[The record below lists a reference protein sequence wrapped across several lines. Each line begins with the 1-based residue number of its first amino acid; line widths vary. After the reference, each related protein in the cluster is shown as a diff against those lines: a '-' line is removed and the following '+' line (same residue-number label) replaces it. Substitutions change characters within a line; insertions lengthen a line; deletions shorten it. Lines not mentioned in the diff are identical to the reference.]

1 MIIGRQP
8 DQGGAGGDEPI
19 QRGGTF
25 GASTAGADA
34 GSLDAGLLDVG
45 PLDVGTFGVEPGAP
59 PRRGRR
65 PLRSVAAELPLAPG
79 PEPAAPAEEV
89 ARADAPAGA
98 GGSVT
103 TTTRPGRLA
112 SARSSPLVR
121 KVTGYSAGSVI
132 AAFTSELAFAGSFG
146 ALHVGT
152 TLASLIGF
160 LGGAVPNYVLNR
172 RWAWKD
178 QGSRSRRDEI
188 LLYAAVSIASFAASA
203 VVTAEVEHWARSLTH
218 SHGLQVVL
226 VAASYLAVA
235 GVFFVGKFVAYELIV
250 FTKGPGGR
258 GGSGGRRRASATRS
272 TTPPS

>member
-1 MIIGRQP
+1 MIGQRAPGGGTGDERAAVAGDLDTGVDIERGSDGAAAAGP
-8 DQGGAGGDEPI
+8 AAAGTGGAGV
-19 QRGGTF
+19 
-25 GASTAGADA
+25 AG
-34 GSLDAGLLDVG
+34 
-45 PLDVGTFGVEPGAP
+45 PG
-59 PRRGRR
+59 
-65 PLRSVAAELPLAPG
+65 VAA
-79 PEPAAPAEEV
+79 AAA
-89 ARADAPAGA
+89 AG
-98 GGSVT
+98 
-103 TTTRPGRLA
+103 RPGRLA

-160 LGGAVPNYVLNR
+160 IGGAIPNYVLNR

-178 QGSRSRRDEI
+178 QGSRSRRSEI

-203 VVTAEVEHWARSLTH
+203 VVTDYAEHWARGFTVAR
-218 SHGLQVVL
+218 GWQVVL
-226 VAASYLAVA
+226 VATAYLAVS

-258 GGSGGRRRASATRS
+258 AGSGGRRGATATRS
-272 TTPPS
+272 TTRPS

>member
-1 MIIGRQP
+1 MIGRRRGP
-8 DQGGAGGDEPI
+8 APGGVGPTPGGIVPAPAEGTLDPATLADGVLDDGLLSGGVPADGVLAGGD
-19 QRGGTF
+19 G
-25 GASTAGADA
+25 
-34 GSLDAGLLDVG
+34 
-45 PLDVGTFGVEPGAP
+45 
-59 PRRGRR
+59 
-65 PLRSVAAELPLAPG
+65 
-79 PEPAAPAEEV
+79 
-89 ARADAPAGA
+89 PAGA
-98 GGSVT
+98 AVAT
-103 TTTRPGRLA
+103 ATRPGRLV

-160 LGGAVPNYVLNR
+160 IGGAIPNYVLNR

-188 LLYAAVSIASFAASA
+188 LRYAGVSIASFAASA
-203 VVTAEVEHWARSLTH
+203 VVTGYAERWARSFT
-218 SHGLQVVL
+218 GTRGWQVVL
-226 VAASYLAVA
+226 VGAAYLAVS

-258 GGSGGRRRASATRS
+258 AGSGGRRRAAATRS
-272 TTPPS
+272 TRPPS